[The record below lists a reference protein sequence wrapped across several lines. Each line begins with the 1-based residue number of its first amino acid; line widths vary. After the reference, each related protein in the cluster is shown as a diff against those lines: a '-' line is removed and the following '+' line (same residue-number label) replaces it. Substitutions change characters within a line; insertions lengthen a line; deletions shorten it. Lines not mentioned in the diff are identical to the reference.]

1 MELSVE
7 FLSDNP
13 TEKTIL
19 ITVMSDVN
27 GAPCKKNTQV
37 RNFVVEKAA
46 RNRANVLVTVVV
58 KDATLPMEII
68 KEIARDLVTGALQLP
83 PDGRIWLAQAVA
95 AG

>member
-7 FLSDNP
+7 FLSNNA

-27 GAPCKKNTQV
+27 GVPCKKNTQV
-37 RNFVVEKAA
+37 QNFVVEKAA

-58 KDATLPMEII
+58 KDAMLPREII
-68 KEIARDLVTGALQLP
+68 QGIARDLVTGALQLP
-83 PDGRIWLAQAVA
+83 PDGRIWLNQAAVA
-95 AG
+95 G